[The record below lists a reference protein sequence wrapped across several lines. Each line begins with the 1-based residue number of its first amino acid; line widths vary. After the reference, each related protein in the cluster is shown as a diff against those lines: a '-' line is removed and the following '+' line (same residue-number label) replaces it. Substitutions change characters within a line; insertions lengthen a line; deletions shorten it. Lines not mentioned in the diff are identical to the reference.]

1 MWRAAGH
8 QLNSGNFMSHR
19 VRYSILSTL
28 CLTAGLMCCGC
39 AGYQVGTATLYRPD
53 IRTVYVPM
61 FQSDSLRRGLG
72 ERLTEAVV
80 KEVELK
86 TPYKVVGDPNADS
99 VMNGRILK
107 ATKRVIAENSFDEAI
122 NLEIGFR
129 VQVSWIDRRGGMI
142 GTTYAMPVAPL
153 LLTVNQTED
162 LVPEGGQS
170 VATSQQQAIQ
180 RMAEQIVSQMEV
192 PW

>member
-1 MWRAAGH
+1 
-8 QLNSGNFMSHR
+8 MSHR

-39 AGYQVGTATLYRPD
+39 AGYQVGTATLYQPD

-99 VMNGRILK
+99 VLNGRILK

-180 RMAEQIVSQMEV
+180 GMAEQIVSQMEV

>member
-1 MWRAAGH
+1 
-8 QLNSGNFMSHR
+8 MSHR

-39 AGYQVGTATLYRPD
+39 AGYQVGTATLYQPD

-99 VMNGRILK
+99 VLNGRILK

-129 VQVSWIDRRGGMI
+129 VQISWIDRRHLRNACGPFAADGESDR
-142 GTTYAMPVAPL
+142 GSGARRGAVRGHLPTTGDPASGRTDSFPDGSTLVAI
-153 LLTVNQTED
+153 VRRGCEN
-162 LVPEGGQS
+162 GQ
-170 VATSQQQAIQ
+170 A
-180 RMAEQIVSQMEV
+180 
-192 PW
+192 